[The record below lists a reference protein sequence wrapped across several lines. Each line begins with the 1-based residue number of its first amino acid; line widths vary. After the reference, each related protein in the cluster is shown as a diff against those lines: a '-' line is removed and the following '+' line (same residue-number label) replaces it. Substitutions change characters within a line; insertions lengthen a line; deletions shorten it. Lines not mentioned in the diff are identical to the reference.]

1 MTYIYNTSLQ
11 EESSAGH
18 PIARVLQSRVAV
30 SMLTGLVIAQLK
42 LQCIY
47 YWAQCWPLLPRYELW
62 MYYER
67 PSEQPCIFL
76 LKFDLTT
83 VHYSSPCCVPTLV
96 CCPMV
101 TFTFSPVHR
110 PNCCAFLIRCSL
122 LFHFDVRDEWH
133 HWMSLFVISC
143 YLINVMICHSKSTT

>member
-30 SMLTGLVIAQLK
+30 STLTGLVIAQLK

-83 VHYSSPCCVPTLV
+83 VHRVVYL
-96 CCPMV
+96 
-101 TFTFSPVHR
+101 R
-110 PNCCAFLIRCSL
+110 LCAARWSL
-122 LFHFDVRDEWH
+122 LLSPPSTAQTVVP
-133 HWMSLFVISC
+133 SLSDAVYCSTLMFEMNGIIGWVSSLLVVI
-143 YLINVMICHSKSTT
+143 